1 MVNQVH
7 LRQEDQFQVLQEILR
22 RLTSSDNNLFLS
34 CSNGESL
41 FTSKRFLGVYSKV
54 IRNICMEY
62 PNDEVVTLL
71 IPFSKREVL
80 KLMDFLGAGELT
92 SVTQE
97 DMDVINELLI
107 CLGITVGDT
116 TILRE
121 ESKGNGN
128 SHKNKI
134 DGPNVTLDVAQSTPK
149 NQGHNVDKL
158 SISKIVKISP
168 NVQETKIDKT
178 NIILNV
184 LHQSKNNSNISLKI
198 DSKPNKDG
206 EYNEKNPGDGPSIS
220 LKSKISELDSTSNK
234 IKSVDY
240 EVLNLLNLEEIK
252 CSECPEIFTSN
263 YKYNQHWKLSHIF
276 ECKEINCEKFGTLF
290 NSKRNY
296 RRHKQRHQNNIN
308 SMREV
313 LNHELS
319 IPAKEDSRPI
329 EENMNRQCKV
339 AGCKQ
344 FGVLF
349 KTRKYYGK
357 HMRIRHNTKLKETEE
372 KLQKRLRRMCKILAC
387 PKFGEI
393 FLSRGR
399 YQNHLKIKK
408 HVQACRNDSDRVSNK
423 CPQCDKVCKSRH
435 KLEIHMI
442 AHSEEKLAKF
452 ECNECGKLF
461 ETKSILYNHQ
471 GVHNRIKCDHCEK
484 TFAQKAGLIH
494 HIKSVH
500 NIR

>member
-7 LRQEDQFQVLQEILR
+7 LRQEDQFQVLQEILQ

-71 IPFSKREVL
+71 IPFSKSEVL

-121 ESKGNGN
+121 ESTANTKSNE
-128 SHKNKI
+128 NKKVR
-134 DGPNVTLDVAQSTPK
+134 PNLTLDVSQSSLK
-149 NQGHNVDKL
+149 NQRCHVDKL
-158 SISKIVKISP
+158 NISKIVKISP
-168 NVQETKIDKT
+168 IAQETKIDKT
-178 NIILNV
+178 NILNV
-184 LHQSKNNSNISLKI
+184 LESNNSNIFLKVP
-198 DSKPNKDG
+198 SKPNKDG
-206 EYNEKNPGDGPSIS
+206 KYNEKNQGDGPSIS
-220 LKSKISELDSTSNK
+220 LKSKISDSTSNK
-234 IKSVDY
+234 IKSVDF

-263 YKYNQHWKLSHIF
+263 NQYNQHWKLSHIF
-276 ECKEINCEKFGTLF
+276 ECKDINCEKFGKLF

-296 RRHKQRHQNNIN
+296 RRHKQRHQNNLN
-308 SMREV
+308 SVKEA
-313 LNHELS
+313 LYQKLS
-319 IPAKEDSRPI
+319 IPDKEDSRPI
-329 EENMNRQCKV
+329 LENMNRQCKV
-339 AGCKQ
+339 AGCKM
-344 FGVLF
+344 FGKAF

-357 HMRIRHNTKLKETEE
+357 HMKIIHNTRLKDTEE
-372 KLQKRLRRMCKILAC
+372 RLQKRLTKMCKILDC
-387 PKFGEI
+387 PNFGEI
-393 FLSRGR
+393 FHSWKK
-399 YQNHLKIKK
+399 YQNHLKSKK
-408 HVQACRNDSDRVSNK
+408 HMQACSDNSDQVSNK
-423 CPQCDKVCKSRH
+423 CPKCDKVCKSRH

-442 AHSEEKLAKF
+442 DHTKDKVLTF
-452 ECNECGKLF
+452 ECKECGKLF
-461 ETKSILYNHQ
+461 GTKSILQNHQ
-471 GVHNRIKCDHCEK
+471 GVHNPIKCDHCEK
-484 TFAQKAGLIH
+484 TFAQKAGLIY

-500 NIR
+500 DIR